1 MKQTAITVIDDDMSS
16 RSLLTSILRNLG
28 YSDIRSLTDED
39 VAESTLEGIKPGIV
53 FLDIEM
59 PACNGF
65 SLMPRLKDQH
75 PGIFIVMVSAHST
88 MDNVKKAM
96 ELGAGAFI
104 AKPYAIGKVHDIIEK
119 FRAKAGSAPRAE
131 VTESDPGPEGAAGT
145 DAAAK
150 AG

>member
-1 MKQTAITVIDDDMSS
+1 MKQTAITVIDDDMSA

-39 VAESTLEGIKPGIV
+39 VAESTLESIKPGVV

-65 SLMPRLKDQH
+65 DLMPRLKLQH
-75 PGIFIVMVSAHST
+75 PDMFIVMVSAHTT
-88 MDNVKKAM
+88 MDNVKRAM

-104 AKPYAIGKVHDIIEK
+104 AKPYAIGKVHDVIEK
-119 FRAKAGSAPRAE
+119 FRTSGVGAG
-131 VTESDPGPEGAAGT
+131 
-145 DAAAK
+145 
-150 AG
+150 

>member
-1 MKQTAITVIDDDMSS
+1 MKQVPITVIDDDVSA

-28 YSDIRSLTDED
+28 YTDVHSLNDED
-39 VAESTLEGIKPGIV
+39 VASSTLEGLRPGIV

-65 SLMPRLKDQH
+65 DLMPRMKEAH
-75 PGIFIVMVSAHST
+75 PDMFIVMVSAHTT

-104 AKPYAIGKVHDIIEK
+104 AKPYAIGKVHDVIQK
-119 FRAKAGSAPRAE
+119 FKAGGGKA
-131 VTESDPGPEGAAGT
+131 
-145 DAAAK
+145 DAAPKTGDARRT
-150 AG
+150 G